1 MLTRSGASGRYC
13 DGVSRRCFLEIGSL
27 LLGGLTLPN
36 LLRAEAR
43 GGKGP
48 SHKSI
53 IHIYLT
59 GGLAHQDSFDMKP
72 DAPAEARGEFNPI
85 ATNVPG
91 LQICELLPNLAAMA
105 DKYAL
110 IRSIVGL
117 RDEHSSFLTLT
128 GFPMR
133 AAQANGYP
141 HFGSVVARVQ
151 GDTSPL
157 IPAFV
162 DLFPTMQH
170 RPYNSPSAGYL
181 GPRFEGVKADGEDL
195 ASMKL
200 RFVSPSQLGDRRRL
214 LESFD
219 QFRRAAESER
229 VTAADSAYDTA
240 FDVLTSSRLVD
251 ALDLEKEDPQVR
263 ERYGKGS
270 PKHQG
275 DGGPLWNDQ
284 FLQARRLVE
293 AGVRCVTVAYG
304 FWDTHGNNFGHL
316 RGNLPMFDKGV
327 SALIQDLHD
336 RGLENDVTVAVWGE
350 FGRTPK
356 INKDAGRDHWPRV
369 NGALLAGG
377 GLRTGQVIGSTD
389 ALAENVKDRPV
400 PYRDVV
406 ATLYKCLGID
416 PHAFVKDVFDRPVS
430 ILPGT
435 TQPVRELF

>member
-1 MLTRSGASGRYC
+1 MLTLLGPSHRYC
-13 DGVSRRCFLEIGSL
+13 DGLSRRSFLQAGSL
-27 LLGGLTLPN
+27 LLGGLTLPD
-36 LLRAEAR
+36 LLRAEQRANVAA
-43 GGKGP
+43 
-48 SHKSI
+48 SHKAVI
-53 IHIYLT
+53 MVYLT

-72 DAPAEARGEFNPI
+72 AAPKEARGEFNPI
-85 ATNVPG
+85 DTNVPG
-91 LQICELLPNLAAMA
+91 IQICELMPNLAAMA
-105 DKYAL
+105 DKYSL

-117 RDEHSSFLTLT
+117 RDEHSSFQTIT
-128 GFPMR
+128 GYPKGESER
-133 AAQANGYP
+133 NGYP
-141 HFGSVVARVQ
+141 HFGSLVSRVQ
-151 GDTSPL
+151 GNTSPVV
-157 IPAFV
+157 PAFV

-170 RPYNSPSAGYL
+170 RPYNTPGPGNL
-181 GPRFEGVKADGEDL
+181 GPRFAGVKADGEDL

-200 RFVSPSQLGDRRRL
+200 RFVSPTQFDDRRRL
-214 LESFD
+214 LDSVD
-219 QFRRAAESER
+219 QFRRTTEGDR
-229 VTAADSAYDTA
+229 LTAADSAYQKA

-251 ALDLEKEDPQVR
+251 ALDVTKEDPQLR

-270 PKHQG
+270 PNHQG
-275 DGGPLWNDQ
+275 DGGPIWNDQ

-316 RGNLPMFDKGV
+316 RGNLPMLDKGI

-356 INKDAGRDHWPRV
+356 INNDAGRDHGPRV

-389 ALAENVKDRPV
+389 ALADSAKDRPV
-400 PYRDVV
+400 PYQDVL
-406 ATLYKCLGID
+406 ATLYRCLGID
-416 PHAFVKDVFDRPVS
+416 PHELVRDVFDRPVP

-435 TQPVRELF
+435 AQTIRELV